1 MVCRSFEGVCNLTE
15 RLIWTSHEEVKSS
28 VGPPSKAGPGCGGS
42 KAGQEGT
49 MCCQPRAAASLV
61 LHSRASIL
69 GRRER
74 ATVAPTQEM
83 PTSSSSAGHALCR
96 SCPPDLLPREDAT
109 LYTTYDTFDIAT
121 NPLGS
126 SLATRFSNN
135 PAYFYALS
143 VSSLLCNHLACSSAH
158 ILEPI
163 HFGTVRQ
170 PRRVFLAVNE
180 LSSAFVTIEAGQRTR
195 VCPALARR
203 FRSYP
208 NRSILLVRKSD
219 CLRASGSS
227 LFRGASRGEEY

>member
-15 RLIWTSHEEVKSS
+15 TLIWTSHEEVKSS

-109 LYTTYDTFDIAT
+109 LYTTYDAFDIAT

-143 VSSLLCNHLACSSAH
+143 VSSLLCNHLACCAFASEHSVAPTTCLSLGQPLPTFSNPSTLGLSGNHGGYSWLSMSSV
-158 ILEPI
+158 LP
-163 HFGTVRQ
+163 
-170 PRRVFLAVNE
+170 L
-180 LSSAFVTIEAGQRTR
+180 
-195 VCPALARR
+195 
-203 FRSYP
+203 
-208 NRSILLVRKSD
+208 
-219 CLRASGSS
+219 
-227 LFRGASRGEEY
+227 